1 MLVCDWTLERNE
13 ACAEEWKSLRKLPRL
28 RRTSEHFSR
37 AHSISTAR
45 PTTDRLPLPEWS
57 GVTTPPLN
65 LSLPQSVLPAENYAP
80 RGRAPKAVAVQQ
92 AGMKL

>member
-1 MLVCDWTLERNE
+1 MLVCEGRLGRNE

-45 PTTDRLPLPEWS
+45 PTTDRLPFGEWS

-80 RGRAPKAVAVQQ
+80 RGRASEAQSSRRA
-92 AGMKL
+92 